1 MKKTMKVS
9 RTSKQKSKRIHLILK
24 TIKSLNKKKFLIKSK
39 LQNTKEILSPH
50 NTSQYLISNNST
62 PFYPE
67 EEDDLDISFTPTPL
81 NLFIDPFTDIIKIDS
96 VNTELKNSNLEL
108 ELASTAAQS
117 QDFTEM
123 KLTTE

>member
-1 MKKTMKVS
+1 MKVS

-81 NLFIDPFTDIIKIDS
+81 NLFIDPFKDIIKIDS

-123 KLTTE
+123 KLTAG

>member
-24 TIKSLNKKKFLIKSK
+24 TIKSLNKKKFLVKFK

>member
-1 MKKTMKVS
+1 MKVS
-9 RTSKQKSKRIHLILK
+9 RTSKQKSKRIYLILK